1 MTNSDLW
8 NSCSAYKFSNDDIV
22 QGAGGVYVGFAKHA
36 FHMRNSYHLS
46 TKKQRT
52 TASTYH
58 LSTKKQ
64 RTTASPLLAA
74 PIKISYFTTRSKRCR
89 KEVRKLVKA
98 NGYEVLD
105 SEKL

>member
-22 QGAGGVYVGFAKHA
+22 QGAGGVYAGFAKHA

-46 TKKQRT
+46 TKKQR
-52 TASTYH
+52 S
-58 LSTKKQ
+58 
-64 RTTASPLLAA
+64 TASPLLAA

-89 KEVRKLVKA
+89 KEVRRLVKA